1 MRRQRASTQHYCSVG
16 VCELRLA
23 LRLVG
28 MADLDIGAKSFQD
41 AVREAKELERKTIA
55 ITASRLPGSLN
66 LDDSNA
72 IFPKEF
78 ESYTFA
84 YALGE
89 AQRAGRNAAAAG
101 YAAQPSPGMPQAAPS
116 PPSSIGQTKVE
127 SELQSFAAGTKANAS
142 RQESPPPAMPPK
154 APEVPSIRAGRAP
167 QKDAKTAPE
176 AYEPPEGHYGEI
188 EHRENNDD
196 EPYEVKVA
204 ESEGTANMYPEDLE
218 IPAPVASEE
227 GETGNTDAESNA
239 SPDLGKAPP
248 SESQGDLGPSPD
260 SKQVWEEGGL
270 EGPKPKISSRLQAII
285 EAKLK
290 KEEQEKAGTQEDIEK
305 PVAREAKKDLPQEEV
320 VLSSRERVIR
330 KLRSQG
336 IVVPTLADQI
346 AEKAKLAKI
355 QQEKPAE
362 EVPLDPE
369 PGEKNL
375 EVEEKPPA
383 ILEEAGEIP
392 APPARI
398 SPVEVS
404 PIAAGEPKP
413 LTQEPKMAP
422 SSSAMPIPKGG
433 LMIKPIFASEEK
445 EDRGGEESL
454 EKGAGLD
461 QSRLSRIQRIIDEL
475 SEKPKAARE
484 RAVLEQ
490 KAKVSPVAR
499 ALVQEQ
505 ETGQKEPGAEIPSGS
520 KALPPRQKTVRKKSE
535 AQAPILEKATRK
547 KAGKEPAPPKESAQP
562 RMGAQPEQARLPLK
576 QQSPIR
582 KTLPLR
588 VPQKKAL
595 AEPEEEAPIRQTQR
609 KPPAR
614 YDEAGQ
620 EGEAEEAPI
629 RQTQRKPLPQYEEE
643 APIRQT
649 QRKPPARYDEA
660 GQEGEAEEAP
670 IRQTQ
675 RKPPARYDEAGQE
688 GEAEEV
694 PSRAVSQSPAGSPR
708 RILPGAGLLRQP
720 AVQRTYVP
728 PVRTMQRKPPQYE
741 EAGQEGEA
749 EEAPIRQTQ
758 RKPLPQYE
766 EEAPVRQTQRK
777 PLPQYEEE
785 EAPLIRKTLPLRVPQ
800 KRAPA
805 EQEEEAPPARIP
817 QRKPTAQYEEAE
829 PEELPPQAA
838 PTEQEPRFA
847 KPKSRDVAGEAKLPD
862 EEEDIAPPPPP
873 PEEEELPAPKPEDYE
888 QAKDELRARE
898 REEEKKKKGAEASDE
913 MLEAYAK
920 EKAVWL
926 YEIYK
931 MGGMARED
939 FLQKVRDRISEEQ
952 GDSAKQGEEAPNP
965 AFASI
970 NREIGK
976 GEKK

>member
-1 MRRQRASTQHYCSVG
+1 
-16 VCELRLA
+16 
-23 LRLVG
+23 

-620 EGEAEEAPI
+620 EGEAE
-629 RQTQRKPLPQYEEE
+629 
-643 APIRQT
+643 
-649 QRKPPARYDEA
+649 
-660 GQEGEAEEAP
+660 G
-670 IRQTQ
+670 
-675 RKPPARYDEAGQE
+675 
-688 GEAEEV
+688 V

-749 EEAPIRQTQ
+749 EEAPI
-758 RKPLPQYE
+758 
-766 EEAPVRQTQRK
+766 RQTQRK